1 MIDQQTAPV
10 HLRIAAR
17 PGQLRFARVTA
28 ATLAGDLPFTL
39 QAIEDLRVAVDELAA
54 AAIEGCDPESD
65 LALTFTADGDAVVV
79 EGRVEDAGA
88 PPELH
93 PVAQDLLE
101 LVVDHYELGADGN
114 DRVFRLTK
122 RPRSIDE

>member
-10 HLRIAAR
+10 HLRIASQ

-39 QAIEDLRVAVDELAA
+39 QAIEDLRVAVDELSA
-54 AAIEGCDPESD
+54 AAIEGCDADDE
-65 LALTFTADGDAVVV
+65 LVLTFRADGVAVVV
-79 EGRVEDAGA
+79 EGRVRDAGEPA
-88 PPELH
+88 ELH
-93 PVAQDLLE
+93 PVASDLLE
-101 LVVDHYELGADGN
+101 LVVDHYEIGVDGG

-122 RPRSIDE
+122 QPRSIDE

>member
-1 MIDQQTAPV
+1 MIDQQAAPV
-10 HLRIAAR
+10 QLRIATQ

-39 QAIEDLRVAVDELAA
+39 RAVEDLRVAVDELAA
-54 AAIEGCDPESD
+54 AAIDGCDD
-65 LALTFTADGDAVVV
+65 DDQLLLTFSVHDDAVVV
-79 EGRVEDAGA
+79 EGRVTDAGE
-88 PPELH
+88 PPQLH
-93 PVAQDLLE
+93 PVAKDILE
-101 LVVDHYELGADGN
+101 LLADQYELGVDDG

>member
-10 HLRIAAR
+10 HLRIATQ

-39 QAIEDLRVAVDELAA
+39 RAIEDLRVAVDELAA
-54 AAIEGCDPESD
+54 AAIEGCEADGELS
-65 LALTFTADGDAVVV
+65 LTFTADGDVVVV
-79 EGRVEDAGA
+79 EGRVADAGA

-93 PVAQDLLE
+93 PVAEDLLE
-101 LVVDHYELGADGN
+101 LVVDHYELGVDGS